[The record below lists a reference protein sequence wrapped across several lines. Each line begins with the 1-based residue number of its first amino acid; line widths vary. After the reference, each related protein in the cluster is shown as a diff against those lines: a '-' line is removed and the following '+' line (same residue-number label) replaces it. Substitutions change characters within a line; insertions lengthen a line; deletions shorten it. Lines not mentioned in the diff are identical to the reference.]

1 MGEVAVLDPG
11 SGALILWAIGWIVIL
26 AIPSLGIYA
35 LFRFLR
41 AYERRGAERTELNVL
56 KERLLRVEESSGD
69 IGDRMEKLAEEQRF
83 LTRLLRERPGARI
96 DE

>member
-11 SGALILWAIGWIVIL
+11 AGALILWAIGWIVIF

-41 AYERRGAERTELNVL
+41 AYERRGAERSELSVL
-56 KERLLRVEESSGD
+56 KERLLRVEEGTGD
-69 IGDRMEKLAEEQRF
+69 IGDRLDKLAEEQRF